1 MSHNQGKSGIKLY
14 MVGTGAVG
22 KHAIAVALTE
32 NRFKTEYFSCVFDE
46 SRIDMLF
53 DGDPIVIWL
62 RTTSGQE
69 DYDRLRKLWYPDT
82 DAFIVCYC
90 QTRPTSL
97 TLTEEKFV
105 PDFREQRPDAPF
117 LLVGTFADVAT
128 EEKTVQFASAK
139 RMGRKLGAAC
149 VLECSSKTQV
159 GMT

>member
-1 MSHNQGKSGIKLY
+1 MIHDHTRSHDDIKLY
-14 MVGTGAVG
+14 TLGTGAVG

-32 NRFKTEYFSCVFDE
+32 NRFKTEYVSCVFDE
-46 SRIDMLF
+46 SKIDVLF

-69 DYDRLRKLWYPDT
+69 DYDHLRKLWYRDP

-97 TLTEEKFV
+97 TVTEEKFV

-117 LLVGTFADVAT
+117 LFVADFDLFWPGPILRT
-128 EEKTVQFASAK
+128 GPDQ
-139 RMGRKLGAAC
+139 
-149 VLECSSKTQV
+149 
-159 GMT
+159 